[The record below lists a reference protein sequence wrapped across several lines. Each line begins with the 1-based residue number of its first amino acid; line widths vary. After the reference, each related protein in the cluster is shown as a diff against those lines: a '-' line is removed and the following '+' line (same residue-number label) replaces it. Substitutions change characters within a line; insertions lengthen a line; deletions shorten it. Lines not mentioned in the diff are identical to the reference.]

1 MQQTY
6 IQATFTMHKISNCC
20 NYSHAKTMDAEM
32 WLRTTLRLRYK
43 RTSRVFPQ
51 KKIKTTASLERV
63 SEIQRVRPKTTRS
76 ALIF

>member
-51 KKIKTTASLERV
+51 KKNKNHCITGARIRNPEGAS
-63 SEIQRVRPKTTRS
+63 
-76 ALIF
+76 